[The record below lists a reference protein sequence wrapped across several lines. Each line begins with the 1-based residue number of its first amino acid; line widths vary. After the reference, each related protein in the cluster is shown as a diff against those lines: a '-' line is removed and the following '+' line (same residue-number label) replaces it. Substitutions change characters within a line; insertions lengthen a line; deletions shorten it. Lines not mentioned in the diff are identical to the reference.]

1 MNCRFDMGRMGLYVT
16 TVGDLTWGE
25 WDLLHVT
32 IMGDLTWGEM
42 GLYVTTMGDLTWGE
56 WDCTLPP
63 WAIWH
68 GANGAVRYHHGR
80 FDMGQNEAVCSY
92 LYGRFDRGRNGTV
105 CYHHGRFDRGR
116 NGTVCYHH
124 GRFDM
129 GRNGTV
135 CYHHGRFA
143 MGRNG
148 TVCYHHGR
156 FDMGRKGKG
165 QKGTSPEE
173 REFGTRE
180 HGNQKTRW
188 ASALILTNKCIIRFI
203 LRPFSR

>member
-1 MNCRFDMGRMGLYVT
+1 MEVCIRVHITDAVRYGQMPLSLLPGRSFVLCMYNLYAHFKWT
-16 TVGDLTWGE
+16 ADLTWGE
-25 WDLLHVT
+25 R
-32 IMGDLTWGEM
+32 
-42 GLYVTTMGDLTWGE
+42 
-56 WDCTLPP
+56 DCTLPP

-68 GANGAVRYHHGR
+68 GANGTFCMLPSWAIWHG
-80 FDMGQNEAVCSY
+80 E
-92 LYGRFDRGRNGTV
+92 NGTV
-105 CYHHGRFDRGR
+105 R
-116 NGTVCYHH
+116 YHH

-148 TVCYHHGR
+148 TVCYHHRR

-180 HGNQKTRW
+180 PKKRVEHLHWSWQIN
-188 ASALILTNKCIIRFI
+188 AL
-203 LRPFSR
+203 FSSF